1 MGTVYQFPNSLWRLH
16 PEIRKLICCPH
27 IEKGRSIMKK
37 ASSIVFSLAAFL
49 SMMAAGAS
57 DTPWAQAEKNA
68 EQSQRAIQF
77 CRRFSHGWL
86 THADPGSGL
95 IPRNLTGDAHWNAR
109 DAAADNYPFIVL
121 TAHILAHHYLKQIN

>member
-68 EQSQRAIQF
+68 AQSQLAIQI
-77 CRRFSHGWL
+77 CRDYAHSWL
-86 THADPGSGL
+86 APARPGCGL
-95 IPRNLTGDAHWNAR
+95 IPSDLTGD
-109 DAAADNYPFIVL
+109 
-121 TAHILAHHYLKQIN
+121 